1 MVTAVEYYG
10 FSFMFMV
17 VFIGLI
23 YKTVNT
29 FVDLADYSHYT
40 RYISENEDSSSSD
53 EDAAVDEANDSEQS
67 MDSDGSD
74 RPNVI
79 EPTELV
85 EVPYRHELW
94 PSPRPSN
101 FVRAL
106 IQHDPDFN
114 PNRRRLNHATAVDI
128 LANRA
133 FMTRKEFLKMNPI
146 TYMDKF
152 MKDISVYDL
161 LKDDLERLEQL
172 LQKEAYTQQLYV
184 IENGNI
190 RLRR

>member
-10 FSFMFMV
+10 FSFMFIV
-17 VFIGLI
+17 IFTGLI
-23 YKTVNT
+23 YKTVKT

-40 RYISENEDSSSSD
+40 RYVSENEDSVTPD
-53 EDAAVDEANDSEQS
+53 EDTAVDTANDSEQS
-67 MDSDGSD
+67 MDSGISD
-74 RPNVI
+74 RPDI
-79 EPTELV
+79 LETPELI

-133 FMTRKEFLKMNPI
+133 FMTRKEFLQINPI
-146 TYMDKF
+146 IYMEKY

>member
-10 FSFMFMV
+10 FSFMIIV

-40 RYISENEDSSSSD
+40 RYISENEDSNTYH
-53 EDAAVDEANDSEQS
+53 EEAPVDEANDSEES
-67 MDSDGSD
+67 LDSDSVD
-74 RPNVI
+74 RPDI
-79 EPTELV
+79 HEPPELI

-106 IQHDPDFN
+106 LNHDPDFN

-133 FMTRKEFLKMNPI
+133 FMTRKEFLQMNPI
-146 TYMDKF
+146 TYMEKF

-172 LQKEAYTQQLYV
+172 LQKEAYTQQLYI